1 MNYIVFFVKNVGDI
15 RIRTFDPKTGSPKKS
30 AKNVQ
35 KYLKN
40 YIKIETQFKREH
52 RDEMGI
58 KGHK

>member
-1 MNYIVFFVKNVGDI
+1 MNYIRFFVKNVGDI

-52 RDEMGI
+52 RDEMGRQSP
-58 KGHK
+58 